1 MAARTAYPR
10 PVSRV
15 PSRVGWLRRV
25 YTIVALAISCSLTTG
40 EARGQANLTAAPS
53 MVKGAPAARVTIVE
67 FSDYQ

>member
-15 PSRVGWLRRV
+15 SSRVGWFRRV

-53 MVKGAPAARVTIVE
+53 MVKGASAARVTIVE